1 MADPRDSLCA
11 LALAES
17 RVVLAALRRNGRFAA
32 ASSDHPLVSQIK
44 SVKEAVRAALAARC
58 QSSWDAGAAAAAA
71 SAAAGAAAAAD
82 GTRTLDAALVSRL
95 LTPFLAVIRSP
106 LVGGLTTSAALQ
118 ASSRILSH
126 IEAHDLVAPPPSLA
140 PVLAD
145 TIAAAAVCRF
155 DPAEPSTDEVVLSR
169 ISSLAAA
176 AATGR
181 AAGALSDASVLAA
194 METSLH
200 IAGGG
205 GRRRATDLLRASSAA
220 DLLAMVRRHASLA
233 GTFVV
238 AAAEPAA
245 AAAAVGRPRCCA
257 DADAGRCGHEDA
269 WELATDAVYDV
280 PVGTAAAVAGAPPAG
295 GGAAGGGG
303 GGGGALSVSGGAN
316 GSVTADARRVSLGGD
331 AGSGAPLPTVAFSR
345 SAPAAPLPSTVSR
358 PPTRTPPP
366 PPTSSFTYSFADAD
380 RPRSAGPATFRALRS
395 ILRLASRMADP
406 SATASTTERGLGL
419 AMLSAALTAGGGSL
433 AAVRPLRAV
442 LRRDASLA
450 VVRGIGNVADPPPLI
465 AAAWAASHLLLV
477 SLGPAGGPLL
487 SAVLTQAA
495 PVYIAGVPVDAGSA
509 PDRRDDPRE
518 APAIPWPAR
527 EVGLEALV
535 SLVATPGLLASAFSA
550 YDCAPTCSDAVGP
563 LLEALRASA
572 ARLPTDEERRWRLG
586 EEESDDDDF
595 AVGGSGGGD
604 NSHVGGGGGSGRG
617 RVGGN
622 DRGALAYAEPDR
634 AASLL
639 CAEALAAAVDGVG
652 GRLLAR
658 SVVVPVRA
666 ESDASLVGLLDRRRA
681 KTRTAL
687 AAQAFNTS
695 KLSRGAVA
703 VVNILSQW
711 QPLGSER
718 VATVAGNGTG
728 ASAPSAGTSG
738 EAGASGVDAID
749 AQAAAVARFFRAVP
763 GLNKAAIGNIL
774 GEPDPLSRAVLAHF
788 TASFNFA
795 DRPFTSALRV
805 FLESFR
811 LPGESQKIDR
821 VVQSF
826 ASHYHEQNTG
836 AEKGGDASG
845 GNGRKGSGG
854 SGGDA
859 DGGGAL
865 SQSTRAGSGAQVAG
879 ALASADAA
887 YVLAFAVVMLNTD
900 QHNSSVRKKMEL
912 SDFIRNNRGINDGE
926 DVPHAFLAEVFDSI
940 AAVEIRMSDEAGIA
954 ALTEEHWDES
964 LRVTPML
971 SLTPATAPSSPD
983 ARAAD
988 TVLFS
993 CLWPSAVAAALAS
1006 LAASSPFE
1014 TSGVQQYL
1022 ESLVTVA
1029 RCGSALRRTA
1039 PVDAAVSVLAGVTG
1053 LREGPLSGAIL
1064 RFGGSIK
1071 AQMAAVALFG
1081 AVRVCG
1087 DWLRAAGWQAFVDVV
1102 LRLHTLCLLPSAAI
1116 DQGFGPDLVDA
1127 DGNRLQASRVTPRW
1141 WPGSVARRLPP
1152 ELMKRAKQ
1160 RRDAR
1165 RAAKRRGRGGLA
1177 TANGFLTAV
1186 GGLFGAASGTF
1197 RAARAGLSEADE
1209 AFGGSDAGDG
1219 GKATAAAASL
1229 PRRPASSGDLTS
1241 TSGGGAGGTPAT
1253 AVPVVNGISVID
1265 DHSDLELFDENDL
1278 STSESDTSAEAPA
1291 FGPRARVPAFL
1302 RLRGR
1307 DAVEARALARKSLA
1321 DSEAAQ
1327 SLVAEAKF
1335 LRSEALACFA
1345 DALSQSAALAV
1356 TGSSDG
1362 DGEGTE
1368 EREHSPSVT
1377 SLTPPST
1384 TAAEFVPSA
1393 AQGQVPSAGAPDQ
1406 LLRQATSR
1414 DSSDSSSADIGP
1426 AEAEDAAALAALL
1439 DLLPLAP
1446 PLDCIAVVGDYV
1458 PPRPGDNGRDA
1469 SGGRDGGGFSL
1480 PLADGDS
1487 GDYGGAATGEEDSD
1501 SEVSFWAG
1509 GKRGVTAGD
1518 GVGTG
1523 GIGGGGGSRGGG
1535 RQSSRR
1541 RSRDETAARDAVA
1554 AGAIDLLAELTL
1566 ANEDRLVVV
1575 WPACH
1580 AAVSSIVA
1588 PARSPSGAL
1597 ERGAVGLMRVAAR
1610 LLHRPEVQAD
1620 VLRSLALFV
1629 QLPPPALASVS
1640 VPVASGVLHMVSANA
1655 ACVRTTP
1662 GWHAILSLVEVCAR
1676 CPPVAAATGFRAL
1689 SVLLC
1694 EHGATAPSA
1703 ERPPSAAP
1711 GPMIPADS
1719 GGEALAPGDV
1729 GVSVET
1735 FLPLLDAV
1743 VAYTASPDMGRSV
1756 AALNLLH
1763 VLAGRVRPLADKVDQ
1778 PSALH
1783 GATTASAGGVAD
1795 ASAATTFA
1803 AGTAATSATAGN
1815 ADDEP
1820 SRAWSDFWGPLLR
1833 ALAAGGRDH
1842 RGRVRNHALVQLERV
1857 ASEAGAAAVQLAAAD
1872 WCRAFTAVLFP
1883 LADTLAASD
1892 GMYAATLAVERDAQA
1907 ALRRGSGSGASRR
1920 PAGPSSAAAAAAAA
1934 TSDGGAADGGAGG
1947 GRDAKLLSG
1956 VRGACAR
1963 TRLHAA
1969 DVVARTFLQHHAVIA
1984 GGLGAADFGRLWLAV
1999 LTVLRR
2005 LVGDGNGGLREHV
2018 GERLKNVVLVMASSG
2033 LLDVA
2038 GGGGGSAGGG
2048 VLWDATMAALG
2059 DWLPDVATELRAVT
2073 GGAGGGGSN
2082 APSPL
2087 PSPPEGG
2094 EAAVPPALTP
2104 PAVDA
2109 HREEREGDLPR
2120 EQAPV
2125 AT

>member
-1 MADPRDSLCA
+1 
-11 LALAES
+11 
-17 RVVLAALRRNGRFAA
+17 
-32 ASSDHPLVSQIK
+32 
-44 SVKEAVRAALAARC
+44 
-58 QSSWDAGAAAAAA
+58 
-71 SAAAGAAAAAD
+71 
-82 GTRTLDAALVSRL
+82 
-95 LTPFLAVIRSP
+95 
-106 LVGGLTTSAALQ
+106 
-118 ASSRILSH
+118 
-126 IEAHDLVAPPPSLA
+126 
-140 PVLAD
+140 
-145 TIAAAAVCRF
+145 
-155 DPAEPSTDEVVLSR
+155 
-169 ISSLAAA
+169 
-176 AATGR
+176 
-181 AAGALSDASVLAA
+181 
-194 METSLH
+194 
-200 IAGGG
+200 
-205 GRRRATDLLRASSAA
+205 
-220 DLLAMVRRHASLA
+220 MVRRHAALA
-233 GTFVV
+233 GTFVAAAV
-238 AAAEPAA
+238 AATEPAA
-245 AAAAVGRPRCCA
+245 AEAGRARCCA
-257 DADAGRCGHEDA
+257 NADAGRAGDEDA
-269 WELATDAVYDV
+269 WELATDAVYDA
-280 PVGTAAAVAGAPPAG
+280 PVGSVLAVARAPPAG
-295 GGAAGGGG
+295 AAAGGGG
-303 GGGGALSVSGGAN
+303 GGGGGGGALGASGGAN
-316 GSVTADARRVSLGGD
+316 GSASADARRVSLGGD
-331 AGSGAPLPTVAFSR
+331 AGADAPLPTVAFSR

-358 PPTRTPPP
+358 PPARTPPP
-366 PPTSSFTYSFADAD
+366 PPTSGFTYSFADAD

-419 AMLSAALTAGGGSL
+419 AILSAALTAGGGAL

-495 PVYIAGVPVDAGSA
+495 PVYISGVPADAGAA

-550 YDCAPTCSDAVGP
+550 FDCAPTCSDAVGP

-572 ARLPTDEERRWRLG
+572 ARLPTDEERRRRLG
-586 EEESDDDDF
+586 EDESDDDNF
-595 AVGGSGGGD
+595 A
-604 NSHVGGGGGSGRG
+604 VGGGGGGDGSHGGGGGGGGRG
-617 RVGGN
+617 GVGGN

-634 AASLL
+634 AACLL

-658 SVVVPVRA
+658 SAVVPVRA

-687 AAQAFNTS
+687 AAHAFNTS
-695 KLSRGAVA
+695 KLSRGAAA
-703 VVNILSQW
+703 VVSILAQW
-711 QPLGSER
+711 QPLAAEG
-718 VATVAGNGTG
+718 VAVAASNGAG
-728 ASAPSAGTSG
+728 LPPPAAGTSG
-738 EAGASGVDAID
+738 EAGGTVEGDALD
-749 AQAAAVARFFRAVP
+749 AQAAAVARFFRTVP

-788 TASFNFA
+788 TALFNFA

-836 AEKGGDASG
+836 AEKGDSGSGCNGSHGSCGSRGDA
-845 GNGRKGSGG
+845 
-854 SGGDA
+854 GGD
-859 DGGGAL
+859 GAMP
-865 SQSTRAGSGAQVAG
+865 QAPRAGSGAQVAG

-912 SDFIRNNRGINDGE
+912 SDFIRNNRGINDGA

-964 LRVTPML
+964 LRVTPPL
-971 SLTPATAPSSPD
+971 SLTPATAPSLPD

-993 CLWPSAVAAALAS
+993 CLWPSAVAAALTS

-1029 RCGSALRRTA
+1029 RCGSSLRRTA

-1053 LREGPLSGAIL
+1053 LREGPLGGAIL

-1087 DWLRAAGWQAFVDVV
+1087 DWLRAAGWQTFVDVV
-1102 LRLHTLCLLPSAAI
+1102 LRLHALCLLPPAAI
-1116 DQGFGPDLVDA
+1116 DQGCGPDLVDA
-1127 DGNRLQASRVTPRW
+1127 AGHRLGASRVTPRW
-1141 WPGSVARRLPP
+1141 WPGAVARRLPP
-1152 ELMKRAKQ
+1152 QLMQRAKQ

-1197 RAARAGLSEADE
+1197 RAARAGLAEADE
-1209 AFGGSDAGDG
+1209 AFGGSDSGDG
-1219 GKATAAAASL
+1219 GKASAAAAL

-1241 TSGGGAGGTPAT
+1241 AAGGGAGGKAAGT
-1253 AVPVVNGISVID
+1253 VPVVDGISVVD

-1278 STSESDTSAEAPA
+1278 STSESDSSAEAPA
-1291 FGPRARVPAFL
+1291 FGPRARVPTFL

-1345 DALSQSAALAV
+1345 DALSQSAGLAV
-1356 TGSSDG
+1356 NGSSDG
-1362 DGEGTE
+1362 DEEATD
-1368 EREHSPSVT
+1368 EREHSPLAA
-1377 SLTPPST
+1377 SLSP
-1384 TAAEFVPSA
+1384 PSA
-1393 AQGQVPSAGAPDQ
+1393 AAPDAAPSAARGREPASAGAPGKP
-1406 LLRQATSR
+1406 LRQVASR
-1414 DSSDSSSADIGP
+1414 DSSEASSTDIGP
-1426 AEAEDAAALAALL
+1426 VEAEDAAALAALL
-1439 DLLPLAP
+1439 ELLPLAP
-1446 PLDCIAVVGDYV
+1446 PADCIAVVGNYV
-1458 PPRPGDNGRDA
+1458 PPRSGDSGRDA
-1469 SGGRDGGGFSL
+1469 SGGREDGGCSL
-1480 PLADGDS
+1480 SLADADS
-1487 GDYGGAATGEEDSD
+1487 GDYGGAATGEDDSD
-1501 SEVSFWAG
+1501 TEVSFWAG
-1509 GKRGVTAGD
+1509 GKRGAAAAD
-1518 GVGTG
+1518 GG
-1523 GIGGGGGSRGGG
+1523 GAGGGGGGGGGRGGG
-1535 RQSSRR
+1535 RRSSRR
-1541 RSRDETAARDAVA
+1541 RDRDEAAARDAVA
-1554 AGAIDLLAELTL
+1554 AGAMDLLAELTL
-1566 ANEDRLVVV
+1566 ANGDRLVVV

-1580 AAVSSIVA
+1580 AAVTAIVA

-1640 VPVASGVLHMVSANA
+1640 VPVAAGVLHMVSANA

-1694 EHGATAPSA
+1694 EHGAGAPAAGRSPA
-1703 ERPPSAAP
+1703 AAP
-1711 GPMIPADS
+1711 GPSVPADA
-1719 GGEALAPGDV
+1719 GCEALTPGDV

-1743 VAYTASPDMGRSV
+1743 VAYTGSPDMGRSV

-1778 PSALH
+1778 PASLH
-1783 GATTASAGGVAD
+1783 GAAAAAADGAAD
-1795 ASAATTFA
+1795 ATAATTTVGCSA
-1803 AGTAATSATAGN
+1803 ASSGGGST

-1883 LADTLAASD
+1883 LADALAASD

-1907 ALRRGSGSGASRR
+1907 ALRRGGAPRR
-1920 PAGPSSAAAAAAAA
+1920 PAGPSSAAAAATAVAAA
-1934 TSDGGAADGGAGG
+1934 AAAAAVDGGAPDGGAGGG

-1984 GGLGAADFGRLWLAV
+1984 DGLAAADFGRLWLAV
-1999 LTVLRR
+1999 LGVLRR

-2018 GERLKNVVLVMASSG
+2018 GERLKNVVLVMGSSG
-2033 LLDVA
+2033 LLDAA
-2038 GGGGGSAGGG
+2038 GGGGGGGG
-2048 VLWDATMAALG
+2048 LWDATMAALG
-2059 DWLPDVATELRAVT
+2059 DWLPDVAAELRAVT
-2073 GGAGGGGSN
+2073 GGGGRGDS
-2082 APSPL
+2082 
-2087 PSPPEGG
+2087 PSPPQSPPGEGG
-2094 EAAVPPALTP
+2094 DAPAPLAVAP
-2104 PAVDA
+2104 PAVHVGA
-2109 HREEREGDLPR
+2109 PRGEREEELPR